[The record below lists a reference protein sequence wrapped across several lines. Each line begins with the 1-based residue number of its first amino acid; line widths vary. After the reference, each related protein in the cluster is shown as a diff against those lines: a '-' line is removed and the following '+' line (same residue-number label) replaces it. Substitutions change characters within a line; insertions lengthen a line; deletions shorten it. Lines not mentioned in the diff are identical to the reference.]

1 MAPRISGS
9 SLADAPPGQAARR
22 RMAVVV
28 LNHRTA
34 EDTYLAVSSLI
45 ASDRPPDHVIVV
57 DNDVADE
64 CRAHF
69 SPPLQRFP
77 VVRSVRLQ
85 ADRERPAE
93 AGHYVQQES
102 ALAPRTESPVPSP
115 QLTYLHT
122 GRNLGFSGGMNV
134 GARAALEAGADM
146 VLLANSDI
154 VVSPHCLERLESTL
168 SSHTGAGIAGPLVL
182 SRTRPDRVASAGISY
197 NRRSGRMRVLGVG
210 TKAIEASP
218 ESRKVDAVSGCLM
231 LVTRKVLDTIGFL
244 DERYFFGFEDL
255 DFCRRAEAAG
265 FSTIL
270 VNSAVAYHEGGRSI
284 GRASSRRWYF
294 GARNHLLLAS
304 HREAGEGRGARALR
318 LAWVAALNLAH
329 ALTADAGS
337 LPARLAATTR
347 GVRDYL
353 SGCYGPDPA
362 A

>member
-1 MAPRISGS
+1 
-9 SLADAPPGQAARR
+9 
-22 RMAVVV
+22 
-28 LNHRTA
+28 
-34 EDTYLAVSSLI
+34 
-45 ASDRPPDHVIVV
+45 
-57 DNDVADE
+57 
-64 CRAHF
+64 
-69 SPPLQRFP
+69 
-77 VVRSVRLQ
+77 
-85 ADRERPAE
+85 
-93 AGHYVQQES
+93 
-102 ALAPRTESPVPSP
+102 
-115 QLTYLHT
+115 
-122 GRNLGFSGGMNV
+122 
-134 GARAALEAGADM
+134 
-146 VLLANSDI
+146 
-154 VVSPHCLERLESTL
+154 
-168 SSHTGAGIAGPLVL
+168 
-182 SRTRPDRVASAGISY
+182 
-197 NRRSGRMRVLGVG
+197 MRVLGVG

-231 LVTRKVLDTIGFL
+231 LVTRKVLGTIGFL

-284 GRASSRRWYF
+284 GPASSRRWYF

-318 LAWVAALNLAH
+318 LSWVAALNLAH

>member
-1 MAPRISGS
+1 
-9 SLADAPPGQAARR
+9 
-22 RMAVVV
+22 
-28 LNHRTA
+28 
-34 EDTYLAVSSLI
+34 
-45 ASDRPPDHVIVV
+45 
-57 DNDVADE
+57 
-64 CRAHF
+64 
-69 SPPLQRFP
+69 
-77 VVRSVRLQ
+77 
-85 ADRERPAE
+85 
-93 AGHYVQQES
+93 
-102 ALAPRTESPVPSP
+102 
-115 QLTYLHT
+115 
-122 GRNLGFSGGMNV
+122 
-134 GARAALEAGADM
+134 
-146 VLLANSDI
+146 
-154 VVSPHCLERLESTL
+154 
-168 SSHTGAGIAGPLVL
+168 
-182 SRTRPDRVASAGISY
+182 
-197 NRRSGRMRVLGVG
+197 MRVLGVG

-318 LAWVAALNLAH
+318 LSWVAALNLAH